1 MRYTLV
7 PPSTMR
13 AAVNRSWSTKPV
25 DSIRVLL
32 SRQHIQPCLT
42 RHEVATAGSPYS
54 CLVPSAAVARAL
66 AIASI
71 SHGATNGSCDM
82 AS

>member
-1 MRYTLV
+1 V
-7 PPSTMR
+7 PPSIIS
-13 AAVNRSWSTKPV
+13 AAVNRSWSRKPV
-25 DSIRVLL
+25 ESIRVLL

-42 RHEVATAGSPYS
+42 RHEVAADGSPNS

-71 SHGATNGSCDM
+71 SHGATNGS
-82 AS
+82 